1 MPRHAIYRTQWGS
14 MKKFLALVALLIVLS
29 ACLIAFAASSSAGVG
44 GSVYSLA
51 GVQAG
56 IAHAPAVW
64 SGRTLRIAGRLRA
77 AYADEMCAPRAA
89 YCDTRKH
96 YLFDVAADAPA
107 GTSIGGGLTL
117 VDAGIAPQAPNPEL
131 TLLVGTPDPLLSRLR
146 QIPLLKSLL
155 PQPQAMRFGKGAVY
169 RVRVERVP
177 TTSMSAL
184 CTRVRAQHSQQCFNL
199 VLLDADP
206 ARR

>member
-1 MPRHAIYRTQWGS
+1 
-14 MKKFLALVALLIVLS
+14 MKKFFALVALLIGVR
-29 ACLIAFAASSSAGVG
+29 ACLIAFAASSSAGG
-44 GSVYSLA
+44 GGPIYSLA
-51 GVQAG
+51 SVQAG
-56 IAHAPAVW
+56 IARAPAVW
-64 SGRTLRIAGRLRA
+64 SGRALRIEGRLHA

-89 YCDTRKH
+89 YCDTSKH
-96 YLFDVAADAPA
+96 YLFDLAADAPA
-107 GTSIGGGLTL
+107 GTSIGGSVTL
-117 VDAGIAPQAPNPEL
+117 LDAGIAPQAPNPQL
-131 TLLVGTPDPLLSRLR
+131 TLLVGAPDPLLGRLR

-177 TTSMSAL
+177 ATSLSAL